1 MKILSLEHEGY
12 RNLSP
17 GTVYPD
23 AGINVICGYN
33 AQGKTNLLEALWLF
47 TGAHSFRGAKD
58 GELTAFSKESGEKQ
72 AFSRL
77 NLTFLSGGR
86 EQEAQITIRGGRRSL
101 RLNGVDKRSCGA
113 LAGVFCAVIFSPEH
127 LSLVKDGPA
136 NRRNFLDGALCQLHP
151 AYVKTVNQYNR
162 ILMQRNALL
171 KDIVRHRELIDTI
184 DIWDERLAS
193 FGAQIISERL
203 RYVEKLLPRAK
214 NAYSGIS
221 SGREVLD
228 LVYRSGISCAD
239 SSYEALRACLREK
252 LHASMKDDI
261 RMGSTSCGPHRD
273 DLDLLIGGISAR
285 SFGSQGQQRSAVLA
299 LKLSEADLLGE
310 ACGEEPVILLD
321 DVLSELDESRQDYLL
336 NHLKG
341 RQVFITCC
349 SPEHTRLLNRGK
361 IFSIL
366 QGRVSQQ
373 TV

>member
-1 MKILSLEHEGY
+1 M
-12 RNLSP
+12 
-17 GTVYPD
+17 
-23 AGINVICGYN
+23 
-33 AQGKTNLLEALWLF
+33 
-47 TGAHSFRGAKD
+47 
-58 GELTAFSKESGEKQ
+58 
-72 AFSRL
+72 
-77 NLTFLSGGR
+77 
-86 EQEAQITIRGGRRSL
+86 
-101 RLNGVDKRSCGA
+101 
-113 LAGVFCAVIFSPEH
+113 
-127 LSLVKDGPA
+127 
-136 NRRNFLDGALCQLHP
+136 
-151 AYVKTVNQYNR
+151 
-162 ILMQRNALL
+162 
-171 KDIVRHRELIDTI
+171 
-184 DIWDERLAS
+184 
-193 FGAQIISERL
+193 
-203 RYVEKLLPRAK
+203 
-214 NAYSGIS
+214 
-221 SGREVLD
+221 LD
-228 LVYRSGISCAD
+228 LVYRSGVSCAD
-239 SSYEALRACLREK
+239 PSYEALRACLREK
-252 LHASMKDDI
+252 LRASLKDDI